1 MIPPLILSVYSYNE
15 IKKFSSD
22 KNCHSIKMDTTAP
35 HLVPENTLFTP
46 RQGTGR
52 IPIAILQT
60 FYEILAT

>member
-35 HLVPENTLFTP
+35 HLVLENTLFTP
-46 RQGTGR
+46 GR
-52 IPIAILQT
+52 VPDASQ
-60 FYEILAT
+60 